1 MIAHEKYMRD
11 DHPSPFWVD
20 LQKIRDCLNTYNDG
34 PDPEWLASTTLIL
47 GSSNSSRSTI
57 NATLCRLTSASVD
70 ELHVFHESKCAERL
84 SPFAH
89 TSDFRPVLHGG
100 ESPDEFAATIKRI
113 LADISGTDPPLR
125 ALFSVDDCVWNS
137 SLGAALCDA
146 QTLGC
151 PALMTAMDVLDVSRE
166 LRKSVANVIITD
178 RITLHTILAREGGS
192 SHRKRGRRSRGALR
206 SPLGMVR
213 TDCDRILRRVRD
225 GEAVWLRRSGDRIIG
240 AYKFTKPDGLKNKL
254 VTLLF

>member
-34 PDPEWLASTTLIL
+34 PDPEWLAGTTLIL
-47 GSSNSSRSTI
+47 GSSNGGRSAI
-57 NATLCRLTSASVD
+57 NATLCRLISASVD
-70 ELHVFHESKCAERL
+70 ELHVFHESKCVERL

-89 TSDFRPVLHGG
+89 TSDFRPVLHSG

-113 LADISGTDPPLR
+113 LEDISGTDPPLR
-125 ALFSVDDCVWNS
+125 ALFSVDDCM
-137 SLGAALCDA
+137 LGPTLDTILCDA
-146 QTLGC
+146 QTRGC
-151 PALMTAMDVLDVSRE
+151 PALVTALDVLDLSRE
-166 LRKSVANVIITD
+166 LRRNVANVIITD

-192 SHRKRGRRSRGALR
+192 SHRKHGRRSHRTLR

-254 VTLLF
+254 ATLLF